1 MTYYVSSG
9 TLNPAHSLTHYY
21 WYYHPV
27 GVTASSVGVAPVFR
41 MHGLVCDVS
50 VSDHVMCMLCDHVHV
65 VYVSCACPVHAMFH
79 VHVTC
84 MLYACCVH
92 CAEDTRDAR
101 YEEQAQQREIF
112 MLFKCGT
119 FEEILARSEANVSKL
134 LLSVQLLLIAWL
146 TSQI

>member
-1 MTYYVSSG
+1 MF
-9 TLNPAHSLTHYY
+9 LL
-21 WYYHPV
+21 
-27 GVTASSVGVAPVFR
+27 VTMSCACCVI
-41 MHGLVCDVS
+41 
-50 VSDHVMCMLCDHVHV
+50 MCMLCMYRVHV
-65 VYVSCACPVHAMFH
+65 L
-79 VHVTC
+79 C
-84 MLYACCVH
+84 MLCFMCMLHACCVH